1 MKAMRWSVLLCALG
15 LGTLLTMPAQA
26 SFHVMQIEQ
35 VIGGIEGNNA
45 AQAIQLRM
53 RSGGQNLVQQSRVKA
68 WDATGQNPVLIIDMT
83 TAVPNGLAGDRV
95 LIGTAAF
102 QAMLNPSIALDFTMT
117 NPIPPSYLAAGSLTF
132 EDDFG
137 TIFWRL
143 SWGGFSYGG
152 PGTAGF
158 TNDSD
163 GNANPPFGSGL
174 PTGTTQALKFN
185 GAASAPST
193 NNAADYSITAGA
205 SVWTNNARSPGT
217 VQGVAGVDP
226 TPVREVQLGPP
237 SPNPSRGSLDYTVSL
252 VRAAHVRVAV
262 YTAGGRLVS
271 TLVDRE
277 MTAGHHPLSWNSRA
291 GSGTGLASG
300 VYYLRLDADGVRQS
314 RKFSM
319 IR

>member
-1 MKAMRWSVLLCALG
+1 MLLCALG
-15 LGTLLTMPAQA
+15 LGTLLAMPAQA
-26 SFHVMQIEQ
+26 SFHIMQIEQ
-35 VIGGIEGNNA
+35 VIGGVEGNTG

-53 RSGGQNLVQQSRVKA
+53 RSGGQNLVQQARIKA
-68 WDATGQNPVLIIDMT
+68 WDATGQNPVIVIDMT
-83 TAVPNGLAGDRV
+83 SPVPNGLAGDRV

-102 QAMLNPSIALDFTMT
+102 QSMLNPSIPLDFVMT
-117 NPIPPSYLAAGSLTF
+117 TPIPSSYLAAGSLTF

-158 TNDSD
+158 TNDAD
-163 GNANPPFGSGL
+163 GNANPPFNGPL
-174 PTGTTQALKFN
+174 PTTTTQALKFN
-185 GAASAPST
+185 GAFSAPST
-193 NNAADYSITAGA
+193 NNAADYSLTAGA
-205 SVWTNNARSPGT
+205 SSWTNNARNPGT

-237 SPNPSRGSLDYTVSL
+237 SPNPSRGSLDYSVSL
-252 VRAAHVRVAV
+252 PRAAHVRIGV

-271 TLVDRE
+271 TLVDRD
-277 MTAGHHPLSWNSRA
+277 MPAGHHPLSWNSRA
-291 GSGTGLASG
+291 GGGSGLASG
-300 VYYLRLDADGVRQS
+300 VYYLRLEADGVRQS

>member
-1 MKAMRWSVLLCALG
+1 MTATRWSVLLCALG
-15 LGTLLTMPAQA
+15 LGTLLAMPAQA

-35 VIGGIEGNNA
+35 VIGGVEGDVG
-45 AQAIQLRM
+45 AQAIQLRL
-53 RSGGQNLVQQSRVKA
+53 RGLGQNLVSQSRVKA
-68 WDATGQNPVLIIDMT
+68 WDAAGLNPVIVIDMT
-83 TAVPNGLAGDRV
+83 TNVPNGQGGDRV

-102 QAMLNPSIALDFTMT
+102 QSKLSPSIPLDFTMT
-117 NPIPPSYLAAGSLTF
+117 APIPPSYLAAGSLTF

-137 TIFWRL
+137 TVYWRL
-143 SWGGFSYGG
+143 SWGGAGYTG
-152 PGTAGF
+152 PGTVAL
-158 TNDSD
+158 TNDAD
-163 GNANPPFGSGL
+163 GNANPPFGGAL
-174 PTGTTQALKFN
+174 PTGSLQALRFP
-185 GAASAPST
+185 GAFTAPST
-193 NNAADYSITAGA
+193 NNAADYSVTAGA
-205 SVWTNNARSPGT
+205 SVWTNNARNPGT

-237 SPNPSRGSLDYTVSL
+237 SPNPSRGSLDYAVSL
-252 VRAAHVRVAV
+252 VRAAHVKVAV
-262 YTAGGRLVS
+262 YTASGRLVH

-291 GSGTGLASG
+291 GGGNGLASG